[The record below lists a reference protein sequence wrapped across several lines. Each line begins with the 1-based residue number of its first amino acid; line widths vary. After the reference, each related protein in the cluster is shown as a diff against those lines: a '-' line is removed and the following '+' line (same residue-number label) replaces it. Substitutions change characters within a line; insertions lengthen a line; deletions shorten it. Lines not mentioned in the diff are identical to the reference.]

1 MNGDR
6 GSVGSAL
13 EAPRTGELRT
23 SSSKSPPNGV
33 VAHCETSAAG
43 LLVLTSTA
51 AAGSEP
57 EPGSTSTSKIGSL
70 SGVESSSDAVVALV
84 SVSPSSPGACDC
96 FFGEVVQQDAA
107 NDEESAPGEGGGV

>member
-1 MNGDR
+1 M
-6 GSVGSAL
+6 
-13 EAPRTGELRT
+13 
-23 SSSKSPPNGV
+23 

-70 SGVESSSDAVVALV
+70 SGDESSSGAVVASV
-84 SVSPSSPGACDC
+84 SVSPSSPGTCDC
-96 FFGEVVQQDAA
+96 FFGDVVQQDTA
-107 NDEESAPGEGGGV
+107 NDEESAPGEGGGL